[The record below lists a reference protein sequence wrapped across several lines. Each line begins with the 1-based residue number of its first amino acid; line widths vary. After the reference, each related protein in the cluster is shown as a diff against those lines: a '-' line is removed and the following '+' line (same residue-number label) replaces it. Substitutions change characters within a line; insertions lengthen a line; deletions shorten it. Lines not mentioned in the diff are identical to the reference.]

1 MKSVAVVIL
10 NWNGKKFL
18 EQFLESVVRYSP
30 EADVIVADNGS
41 TDDSIFYVKQ
51 QYPEVQIIEIGENK
65 GFTGGYNFALQ
76 QIQHQYAVLLNSDI
90 EVTENWL
97 IPLLQTIQRNELI
110 AAVQPKIK
118 AWHQKDTFEY
128 AGAAGGYLDFLG
140 YPFCRGRIFDCLEKD
155 QQQYN
160 DTIPVF
166 WATGACLLVNLS
178 IYKKL
183 GGLDEDFFAHM
194 EEIDFCWRLKN
205 NGYQVYYCGQSEVYH
220 VGGGTLSKSNPRK
233 TYLNFFNNLLMLLK
247 NDTSGWLYLKLLL
260 RSGLDVVAAL
270 QFYLSGKKPDAKMVL
285 KAQINFWTKIK
296 KWHKKRVVNLTE
308 KTHYEALGI
317 YPNSIVWQFFV
328 KKRQV
333 FSQLP
338 HKN

>member
-18 EQFLESVVRYSP
+18 EQFLGTVVIRTP
-30 EADVIVADNGS
+30 EADIIVADNGS
-41 TDDSIFYVKQ
+41 TDDSL
-51 QYPEVQIIEIGENK
+51 QYIRDYHSQVQIIEIGENK

-76 QIQHQYAVLLNSDI
+76 QIQNQYAVLLNSDI

-97 IPLLQTIQRNELI
+97 TPLLETIKSNENI

-140 YPFCRGRIFDCLEKD
+140 YPFCRGRIFENLEKD
-155 QQQYN
+155 LQQYN
-160 DTIPVF
+160 DTIPIF

-194 EEIDFCWRLKN
+194 EEIDLCWRLKN

-233 TYLNFFNNLLMLLK
+233 TYLNFLNSLLMLLK
-247 NDTSGWLYLKLLL
+247 NDTSGWVYFKLIV

-270 QFYLSGKKPDAKMVL
+270 QFYLSGKKSDANMVF
-285 KAQINFWTKIK
+285 KAQKNFWTKIK
-296 KWHKKRVVNLTE
+296 KWHKKRERNLVQKVPYT
-308 KTHYEALGI
+308 ALGI
-317 YPNSIVWQFFV
+317 YPKSIVWQFFV
-328 KKRQV
+328 RNKKT
-333 FSQLP
+333 FKEL
-338 HKN
+338 